1 MSIQAARQMERTGQQ
16 DTSGGGDPGHMPD
29 SSAVSP
35 ESSDSRRCKV
45 TSAFAEDEVNSSR
58 IARLGKKLL
67 ELDGQARSI
76 GLGRLRFRVQD
87 CARLL
92 SEILMRM

>member
-1 MSIQAARQMERTGQQ
+1 MERTGQQ

-35 ESSDSRRCKV
+35 ESSIPVVATRQS
-45 TSAFAEDEVNSSR
+45 FEEDEVNSSR

-76 GLGRLRFRVQD
+76 GFRV
-87 CARLL
+87 
-92 SEILMRM
+92 